1 MKLGFRVKHYFYNAF
16 RELFVHHHGSLTF
29 RAKLYALI
37 ISVNENATV
46 DNFII
51 VKKHALKIYNND
63 SDRAN
68 LLLLTTKELVQKVR
82 DNNGLDVDSLIASI
96 QHDLRLAPRFTS
108 KIDIESLKEFLTLT
122 YDEDILSYQNNIL
135 DFLQKEKDEITN
147 QNS

>member
-1 MKLGFRVKHYFYNAF
+1 MKLGFRIKHYFYNAF

-29 RAKLYALI
+29 RAKLYALM
-37 ISVNENATV
+37 ISVNKNATV
-46 DNFII
+46 DNFVI
-51 VKKHALKIYNND
+51 VKKHALEIYNND

-96 QHDLRLAPRFTS
+96 QNDLTLAPRFTA

-122 YDEDILSYQNNIL
+122 HDEDILSYQNNIL

-147 QNS
+147 QNR

>member
-1 MKLGFRVKHYFYNAF
+1 MKLGFRIKHYFYNAF

-29 RAKLYALI
+29 RAKLYALM

-82 DNNGLDVDSLIASI
+82 DNNGLDIDSLIASI
-96 QHDLRLAPRFTS
+96 QRDLRLAPRFAQ
-108 KIDIESLKEFLTLT
+108 KIDIEALKEFLPLT
-122 YDEDILSYQNNIL
+122 YDEDTLLYQNNIL
-135 DFLQKEKDEITN
+135 DFLQKEKDEIIN
-147 QNS
+147 Q